1 LGDNVKRVTFPHLG
15 TLHITV
21 EHYLR
26 ALGLEP
32 VTPPFTSRRTLD
44 LGVRHCP
51 EMTCAPCKILF
62 GNYYEGLEQGA
73 DDLILFGGPDT
84 CRLGYL
90 AQIQGGRLQEAG
102 FQFVPHTL
110 SLRGIAAD
118 LLRLTRELADPA
130 PLELVEAA
138 RTLVASLSLV
148 DGIEQEALKLRP
160 GELERGVAN
169 HQRAEALRAAR
180 ACGDRD
186 EIQAHRLE
194 ILAPLR
200 AAARDPDRCVYRVVL
215 LGDIYSISE
224 PFFNMNLEQQLGDLG
239 VEVDRWFWLSRSLR
253 LSMFDRLLHREEIQ
267 AREEE
272 AARYL
277 GRDVGGF
284 AYPSLKGAVS
294 YLQAGVD
301 GLVHLAPFD
310 CSPEI
315 VAASVLPRLARDYDV
330 PLLSLSFDE
339 QTGQAGLTTRLEAFV
354 DLLERRAH
362 RAGPGSRQH
371 GGPAP
376 RGPARGRSI
385 RSLPRGKG

>member
-1 LGDNVKRVTFPHLG
+1 
-15 TLHITV
+15 
-21 EHYLR
+21 
-26 ALGLEP
+26 
-32 VTPPFTSRRTLD
+32 
-44 LGVRHCP
+44 
-51 EMTCAPCKILF
+51 MTCAPCKILF

-90 AQIQGGRLQEAG
+90 AQIQSGHLQEAG
-102 FQFVPHTL
+102 FHFVPHTL
-110 SLRGIAAD
+110 SLRGIAVD

-160 GELERGVAN
+160 RELERGAAN
-169 HQRAEALRAAR
+169 QRRTEALTAAR

-186 EIQAHRLE
+186 EIQARRLQ
-194 ILAPLR
+194 ILAPLQ
-200 AAARDPDRCVYRVVL
+200 AAARDRYRRVYQVVL

-239 VEVDRWFWLSRSLR
+239 VEVDRWFWLSKSLR
-253 LSMFDRLLHREEIQ
+253 LSVVDRLLHWDERQIQ
-267 AREEE
+267 EEE

-294 YLQAGVD
+294 FLQAGVD
-301 GLVHLAPFD
+301 GLIHLAPFD

-362 RAGPGSRQH
+362 RAGPGSRQP

-376 RGPARGRSI
+376 RGPVPGRNV
-385 RSLPRGKG
+385 RWLPRGKG